1 MSKLTRRGAR
11 NVTATIDRIASVI
24 QENPEVLGID
34 PRIAMDFAHRCD
46 LISDAI
52 ETTASINFPR
62 QAADEKHKDLK
73 EDADPKSDD
82 QNKPEHF
89 EGKKAA
95 EGHNEE
101 GLSVE
106 SQGWDADQIADKTP
120 GPHQH
125 EADEAHYM
133 ATFNEEEFHELGER
147 QEGGSLENGVKA
159 ASKSSHGFNL
169 FA

>member
-11 NVTATIDRIASVI
+11 NVTATLDRIASVI

-34 PRIAMDFAHRCD
+34 PKIAMDFAHRCD

-52 ETTASINFPR
+52 ETTAAINYPR
-62 QAADEKHKDLK
+62 KAAEKELA

-89 EGKKAA
+89 EGKKAG
-95 EGHNEE
+95 EMGLDEE
-101 GLSVE
+101 GLSIDND
-106 SQGWDADQIADKTP
+106 GWDEDQIADMTP

-133 ATFNEEEFHELGER
+133 ATFNEEEFHELGQL
-147 QEGGSLENGVKA
+147 QEGGMLENGAKS